1 MLPDTYTYIVHTP
14 TGAYVQLI
22 GYIKWSTAVVVHF
35 NYHIWVDPPGREERR
50 REGRWRKER

>member
-1 MLPDTYTYIVHTP
+1 MGLTQAHPNYLHVTCMMLTC
-14 TGAYVQLI
+14 
-22 GYIKWSTAVVVHF
+22 YIKWSTAVVVHF